1 MCYLRNLR
9 SGNSRDNGSEGGA
22 TALRML
28 GGQSGIAAAA
38 IGMVWTRLLEVIRTT
53 KDAYLL
59 IMTDFRTEL
68 SMRGTEPGPHAVNSP
83 FSPV

>member
-28 GGQSGIAAAA
+28 GGQSGIAAAGGFDLETFSWGFA
-38 IGMVWTRLLEVIRTT
+38 DKKMPISLL
-53 KDAYLL
+53 
-59 IMTDFRTEL
+59 
-68 SMRGTEPGPHAVNSP
+68 
-83 FSPV
+83 